1 MQREEVVVYLGLGA
15 NLGDAHQA
23 LKNAFAELAKL
34 PLSEGLICSSL
45 YRSSPV
51 DAKGP
56 DFVNAVV
63 QLRTRLNAIDLLH
76 ACQAIEN
83 RAGRER
89 PYPNAPR
96 TLDIDILLFGEATVA
111 SKELMVPHP
120 RMKNRAFVLVPL
132 HEIAPHCVGT
142 VDLQQ
147 VADQS
152 VSLIA

>member
-15 NLGDAHQA
+15 NLGDAQQA
-23 LKNAFAELAKL
+23 LKNAFAELAQL

-96 TLDIDILLFGEATVA
+96 TLDIDILLFGEAKVA

-120 RMKNRAFVLVPL
+120 RMRDRAFVLVPL
-132 HEIAPHCVGT
+132 REIAPHCVGT
-142 VDLQQ
+142 EDLQQ
-147 VADQS
+147 LADQS

>member
-1 MQREEVVVYLGLGA
+1 
-15 NLGDAHQA
+15 LGDAQQA